1 MAQWSVVF
9 TFHNTQTGKINSY
22 LSKYENTTSRVVN
35 NIDFKQFQQI
45 WDSANLLSQKQR
57 LQQILTDKLD
67 DVRESIQKFRLP
79 DDDADIRKVYAQSRV
94 LALQNGFLAGITKL
108 QLNFDSISNLAS
120 QLKQINEQHIELL
133 KDSY

>member
-57 LQQILTDKLD
+57 LQQILNDKLD

-94 LALQNGFLAGITKL
+94 LELQNGFLAGITKL

-120 QLKQINEQHIELL
+120 KLKQINEQHIKLL